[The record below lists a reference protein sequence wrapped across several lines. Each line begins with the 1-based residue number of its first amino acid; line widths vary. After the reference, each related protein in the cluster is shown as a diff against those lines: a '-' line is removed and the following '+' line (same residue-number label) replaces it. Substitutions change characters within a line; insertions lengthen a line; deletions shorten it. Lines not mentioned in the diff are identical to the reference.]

1 MSPGDGVT
9 SVRGSRI
16 RRRIEKLGPYQSL
29 AVLAVPVCTVEP
41 AKLLAVALVGEDHW
55 VTGTVM
61 IVLAY
66 ALSLAFVHRLFL
78 IVKPKLLS
86 LHWFARAWEWF
97 VTRSRMLAP

>member
-1 MSPGDGVT
+1 MK
-9 SVRGSRI
+9 GSRI
-16 RRRIEKLGPYQSL
+16 RRRIERLGPYQSL
-29 AVLAVPVCTVEP
+29 ALLALPVCTVEP
-41 AKLLAVALVGEDHW
+41 AKLLAVALVGEGHW

-86 LHWFARAWEWF
+86 FNWFARAWEWF
-97 VTRSRMLAP
+97 VTTRSRMLAR

>member
-1 MSPGDGVT
+1 M
-9 SVRGSRI
+9 
-16 RRRIEKLGPYQSL
+16 
-29 AVLAVPVCTVEP
+29 
-41 AKLLAVALVGEDHW
+41 
-55 VTGTVM
+55 TGTVM